1 MFFDVFLLCN
11 SAVMKRFTLIR
22 LSLTLVAVALF
33 SLTSVA
39 GNDDLIIKK
48 YGESESPFVASS
60 SWKFSEDFNALIDS
74 YSPFIFRTKK
84 SQEIDQ
90 VNFIIEVNSFGKI
103 VGFEMENAEDKGLKE
118 RLDYVVRQLPDCQ
131 PAEGVASYK
140 SEKFE
145 IILKK

>member
-11 SAVMKRFTLIR
+11 SAVMKSFTLIR
-22 LSLTLVAVALF
+22 LSFTLVAVALF

-48 YGESESPFVASS
+48 YGESEYPSVASS

-84 SQEIDQ
+84 SQELDQ
-90 VNFIIEVNSFGKI
+90 VKFLVNVDSFGKI
-103 VGFEMENAEDKGLKE
+103 VGFELLDAEDKGLKE
-118 RLDYVVRQLPDCQ
+118 RLDFVVRQLPKCN
-131 PAEGVASYK
+131 PAKGHTSLKAET
-140 SEKFE
+140 FE
-145 IILKK
+145 IMIKK